1 MTTWKAVFRVEDAPG
16 FLAFALR
23 FRVVGT
29 LRPDGLVELQC
40 SRVAARSLREAWL
53 RGDRG

>member
-1 MTTWKAVFRVEDAPG
+1 MTTWKAVLRMDEPDL
-16 FLAFALR
+16 FLTFALR

-29 LRPDGLVELQC
+29 LRPDGLVELTC
-40 SRVAARSLREAWL
+40 SRVAAKSLKDAWL